1 MHCALDT
8 AARGTERIV
17 LQPLLRRMDAL
28 PRETLMTLEYG
39 GKSVY
44 GACVGILMLEAR
56 FPRIEGDM
64 GNAGTWPFPVLYRVV
79 RGATPEKVVR
89 ENAEGLLEKFI
100 DAAVD
105 LVEHGADCITT
116 NCGFLSLFQKE
127 IKEAAGVPVATSA
140 LMQAPMIKSILPPG
154 RQVGILTISKS
165 TLTDDH
171 LLAAGV
177 PLDTPVAGT
186 DGGREFTEKLLGD
199 CLEVDFDLCRED
211 MRDAA
216 LELVADNE
224 SVGAV
229 LLECTNMVPYADDIR
244 RLTGLP
250 VYSIY
255 TLVGWLQA
263 ASMPRRFR
271 RELGDPRR
279 NP

>member
-1 MHCALDT
+1 MLDNM
-8 AARGTERIV
+8 AHGAEWIA
-17 LQPLLRRMDAL
+17 LLRRL
-28 PRETLMTLEYG
+28 RGLRTNLLREIHMALEYG

-64 GNAGTWPFPVLYRVV
+64 GNAGTWPFPVQYRVV
-79 RGATPEKVVR
+79 PGATPGKVVR
-89 ENAEGLLEKFI
+89 ENAEGLLDKFI
-100 DAAVD
+100 EATVD
-105 LVEHGADCITT
+105 LVNHGADCVTT
-116 NCGFLSLFQKE
+116 NCGFLSLFQNE

-140 LMQAPMIKSILPPG
+140 LMQVPMINSILPPG
-154 RQVGILTISKS
+154 KQVGILTISKS
-165 TLTDDH
+165 TLTDSH

-177 PLDTPVAGT
+177 PLDAPIAGT
-186 DGGREFTEKLLGD
+186 DGGQEFTEKLLGD
-199 CLEVDFDLCRED
+199 CVEVDFALCLED

-216 LELVADNE
+216 RELVAENE
-224 SVGAV
+224 NLGAI

-255 TLVGWLQA
+255 TLVAWLQA

-271 RELGDPRR
+271 RELRDPRKR
-279 NP
+279 P